1 MPYKKAEEQYI
12 NKEKEM
18 TLEELS
24 EKMMDDWR
32 DGVYTKAYNDYDALL
47 SGREMRDIFIDKAL
61 KIADVTEQ
69 REIIYVADHLQE
81 AIDEGIANLQ

>member
-1 MPYKKAEEQYI
+1 MPYKKAEEQYT

-47 SGREMRDIFIDKAL
+47 NGREMRDIFIDKAL

>member
-1 MPYKKAEEQYI
+1 
-12 NKEKEM
+12 M

-47 SGREMRDIFIDKAL
+47 SGREMKEIFIDEARK
-61 KIADVTEQ
+61 KADVVEEA
-69 REIIYVADHLQE
+69 EIMYMADHLEE

>member
-1 MPYKKAEEQYI
+1 
-12 NKEKEM
+12 M

-32 DGVYTKAYNDYDALL
+32 DGAYTKAYNDYDALL
-47 SGREMRDIFIDKAL
+47 SGREMKEIFIDEARK
-61 KIADVTEQ
+61 KADVVEEA
-69 REIIYVADHLQE
+69 EIMYMADHLEE